1 MRTSNARTGKMP
13 GGLGDFILPLS
24 HDSMRNASAITA
36 DHAVP
41 CQIQKPFP
49 MMPLDVRAHLPVEL
63 VENFRADELVY
74 DIHSRLNI
82 IPETVLRHVPSTVT
96 GLLKLPY
103 DHAVKENMAFVRPV
117 LDRAA
122 VVADS
127 RLDV

>member
-24 HDSMRNASAITA
+24 QDSMRNASATTA

-63 VENFRADELVY
+63 VEDFRADELVY
-74 DIHSRLNI
+74 DILSQLNI
-82 IPETVLRHVPSTVT
+82 IPKPCVVTYQAPSRVC
-96 GLLKLPY
+96 LS
-103 DHAVKENMAFVRPV
+103 
-117 LDRAA
+117 
-122 VVADS
+122 S
-127 RLDV
+127 RTTMPSKKIWPSSSGSQSCGRRR